1 LRLKKSLTYKDSGVD
16 IDAGDLSVKT
26 ISKLAKNTFNENVL
40 RDIGLF
46 GAFYRLNC
54 SSMKEPVLVSSVD
67 GVGTKLKIAFMTG
80 IHNTIGEDLVN
91 HCVND
96 IMTSGAVPL
105 FFLDYLALSHLEP
118 QVVEQIVAGMAR
130 GCKNANCALI
140 GGETAEMPDFYLK
153 GEYDISGTIV
163 GIIDSSNIID
173 GSKIGR
179 GDVLVGLPSNGLH
192 TNGYSLVRKIFFE
205 LNKFSVDDYIEEFGS
220 TLGEELLRVHKCY
233 HQPIL
238 ALKDREFLHGMSHI
252 TGGGIEGNT
261 RRVLHDDLK
270 LKIDWNSWEP
280 LEVFHVI
287 KQISQV
293 SDREMRRVFNMGI
306 GFIFLVDKN
315 SVDNTLEI
323 LKGLQQEPIV
333 IGEIK

>member
-1 LRLKKSLTYKDSGVD
+1 MKKNLTYKDSGVD
-16 IDAGDLSVKT
+16 IDAGDLSVKA
-26 ISKLAKNTFNENVL
+26 ISKLAKGTFNENVL

-54 SSMKEPVLVSSVD
+54 SGMKEPVLVSSVD

-80 IHNTIGEDLVN
+80 IHNTVGEDLVN

-105 FFLDYLALSHLEP
+105 FFLDYLALSQLEP

-140 GGETAEMPDFYLK
+140 GGETAEMPDFYQP

-163 GIIDSSNIID
+163 GINDSSNIID
-173 GSKIGR
+173 GSKIGS
-179 GDVLVGLPSNGLH
+179 GDVLVGLPSHGLH

-205 LNKFSVDDYIEEFGS
+205 INKFSVDDYIEEFGS

-238 ALKDREFLHGMSHI
+238 ALKDLDFLHGMSHI

-261 RRVLHDDLK
+261 RRVLHGDLK
-270 LKIDWNSWEP
+270 LKLDWDSWEP
-280 LEVFHVI
+280 LEIFHVI
-287 KQISQV
+287 KHVGNV
-293 SDREMRRVFNMGI
+293 SDQEMRRVFNMGI
-306 GFIFLVDKN
+306 GFVFLVENK
-315 SVDNTLEI
+315 SVDQACEI
-323 LKGLQQEPIV
+323 LKGIHQEPIV
-333 IGEIK
+333 IGEVI